1 LRTPRTLAL
10 GRDDPEDGLQ
20 AVNESSG
27 VGVALDKSSRVL
39 IDNDGKLRP
48 IIRALIYSALAFWL
62 LSADQFLG
70 PPLERLATTLH
81 AIGLSPA
88 RETYYESINLL
99 TALLLTWTFG
109 LYEGR
114 RVDDYGLPVRQAF
127 GAQFWE
133 GFAIGVVTA
142 GAVALGMMALG
153 GMKVHGLALHGP
165 AILWSALAWLG
176 ANVLVGIAEEYLFR
190 GYLLQTLWKSLGF
203 WPAAV
208 LIALW
213 FGADHYFFKLGETIW
228 DLITLVTLGLWA
240 CYTVL
245 RSGSLWLAAGYH
257 AAFDYMQLFVIG
269 TRNGS
274 DEPVNHLFSTSFQG
288 PDWVTGGVLGTE
300 ASFLMYP
307 SIALMFIYIG
317 WRRFKPQPRDSVRAS
332 FAIRGR

>member
-1 LRTPRTLAL
+1 VAH
-10 GRDDPEDGLQ
+10 DK
-20 AVNESSG
+20 VSG
-27 VGVALDKSSRVL
+27 IL
-39 IDNDGKLRP
+39 IGDDGKLRP
-48 IIRALIYSALAFWL
+48 LVRALIYGFLAFWV
-62 LSADQFLG
+62 LSADEFLG
-70 PPLERLATTLH
+70 PPIQRLATALH
-81 AIGLSPA
+81 ATGLSPKGVS
-88 RETYYESINLL
+88 YYEVINLL
-99 TALLLTWTFG
+99 TALLLTWIFG

-127 GAQFWE
+127 SARWWE
-133 GFAIGVVTA
+133 GFAIGIVNT

-153 GMKVHGLALHGP
+153 GMQVHGLALHGS
-165 AILWSALAWLG
+165 AILWAALAWLG
-176 ANVLVGIAEEYLFR
+176 TNVLVGIAEEYLFR

-203 WPAAV
+203 WPAAI

-213 FGADHYFFKLGETIW
+213 FGADHYFFKVGENVW
-228 DLITLVTLGLWA
+228 DLITLVSLGIWT

-274 DEPVNHLFSTSFQG
+274 VEPVDHLLSTSFQG

-307 SIALMFIYIG
+307 LIVLMFVYIR
-317 WRRFKPQPRDSVRAS
+317 WRRFAV
-332 FAIRGR
+332 

>member
-1 LRTPRTLAL
+1 MAAIYRVF
-10 GRDDPEDGLQ
+10 Q
-20 AVNESSG
+20 VFIG
-27 VGVALDKSSRVL
+27 V
-39 IDNDGKLRP
+39 DGKLRP
-48 IIRALIYSALAFWL
+48 ILRALIYALLAFWL

-70 PPLERLATTLH
+70 PPLEHLATALH
-81 AIGLSPA
+81 ATGLSPA
-88 RETYYESINLL
+88 RETYYEAINLL
-99 TALLLTWTFG
+99 TALLLTWIFG

-114 RVDDYGLPVRQAF
+114 RVDDYGLPVGQAF
-127 GAQFWE
+127 GARFWE
-133 GFAIGVVTA
+133 GFTIGVVNA
-142 GAVALGMMALG
+142 GAVALGMMVFG

-165 AILWSALAWLG
+165 AILWAAALAWLG
-176 ANVLVGIAEEYLFR
+176 SNVLAGIAEEYLFR

-213 FGADHYFFKLGETIW
+213 FGADHYFFKMGENVW
-228 DLITLVTLGLWA
+228 DLITLVALGLWT

-274 DEPVNHLFSTSFQG
+274 VEPVNHLLSTSFLG

-300 ASFLMYP
+300 ASLLMYP
-307 SIALMFIYIG
+307 SIALMFVYIAC
-317 WRRFKPQPRDSVRAS
+317 RRFEPQPRDSARAS
-332 FAIRGR
+332 IAIRDA